1 MTDTPKADTGKV
13 AWATAGAVFAGGIM
27 LTVGLFQLF
36 EGIAAIAE
44 DELFVSGADYT
55 FAIDT
60 AGWGWIHLILGAL
73 VALVGV
79 FVLMGRS
86 WAFGAG
92 IGLAIVSALN
102 QFFFLPYYPWWAL
115 LIIALDVFVIW
126 SLACV
131 LAEVNTVA

>member
-1 MTDTPKADTGKV
+1 MADTGKL
-13 AWATAGAVFAGGIM
+13 AWATAGAVFAGSIM
-27 LTVGLFQLF
+27 ITVGLFQLF

-44 DELFVSGADYT
+44 DELFVSAADYT
-55 FAIDT
+55 FAVDT
-60 AGWGWIHLILGAL
+60 TAWGWIHLILGAL

-79 FVLMGRS
+79 FVLVGRS

-115 LIIALDVFVIW
+115 LIIALNVFVIW
-126 SLACV
+126 SLASV
-131 LAEVNTVA
+131 LAEVNANA

>member
-1 MTDTPKADTGKV
+1 MDENGRL
-13 AWATAGAVFAGGIM
+13 AWATAGAVVAGSLM

-36 EGIAAIAE
+36 EGIAAIAR
-44 DELFVSGADYT
+44 DELFVSLTDYT

-60 AGWGWIHLILGAL
+60 TGWGWIHLVLGVL

-86 WAFGAG
+86 WAYGAG

-102 QFFFLPYYPWWAL
+102 QFFFLPHYPLWAL
-115 LIIALDVFVIW
+115 LIIAFDVFVIW
-126 SLACV
+126 ALAVV
-131 LAEVNTVA
+131 LAEVNATA